1 MLCNGKYYIG
11 CNPNL
16 QVQVRKEE
24 HERIRTLRNEPLV
37 EVTPGDEI
45 WLQWTWIQDANCDE
59 PCQSCGGSGEAETE
73 LYEGIV
79 NCPVCHPES

>member
-16 QVQVRKEE
+16 QVQVRKAE

-37 EVTPGDEI
+37 EVATKDPT
-45 WLQWTWIQDANCDE
+45 WTWIDDPSCEE
-59 PCQSCGGSGEAETE
+59 PKS
-73 LYEGIV
+73 
-79 NCPVCHPES
+79 